1 MNQYIKGFTAV
12 IFGLVLLSSCAKKLT
27 ETERV
32 KLPKKKATELVNILD
47 SISQI
52 KPKYFYT
59 KITTHVEDTN
69 RNVNF
74 KTSVRMTADSA
85 MNALITY
92 ASIPIVNAMITTD
105 SVIITNK
112 REKCYIRQ
120 SLDYIKENFAIDF
133 NFSNLEELILGMPL
147 DFDSTQKYFMVH
159 DPYNY
164 IISSHKKRDF
174 KKLERSDKEDVLI
187 KYYLTDSLTGLK
199 GMYIESPSDTASIKV
214 DYLVRENIDGY
225 DVPRE
230 VFIQIISARNNMRI
244 NMSYEKIE
252 VDIPKEMILVIPDT
266 YEQCK

>member
-1 MNQYIKGFTAV
+1 MNKYIKGFTAV

-47 SISQI
+47 SISHI

-174 KKLERSDKEDVLI
+174 KKLDRSDKEDVLI
-187 KYYLTDSLTGLK
+187 KYYLTDSLMGLK

-214 DYLVRENIDGY
+214 DYLVRENVDGY

>member
-1 MNQYIKGFTAV
+1 MTQYFKGFTAV
-12 IFGLVLLSSCAKKLT
+12 IFGLMFLSSCAKKLT

-164 IISSHKKRDF
+164 TISSHKKREF
-174 KKLERSDKEDVLI
+174 KKLDRSDKEDVLI
-187 KYYLTDSLTGLK
+187 KYFLTDSLTGLK

-214 DYLVRENIDGY
+214 DYLVREKIDGF

-230 VFIQIISARNNMRI
+230 VFIHIISARNNMRI

>member
-1 MNQYIKGFTAV
+1 MTQYFKGFTAV
-12 IFGLVLLSSCAKKLT
+12 IFGLMFLSSCAKKLT

-47 SISQI
+47 SICQI

-164 IISSHKKRDF
+164 TISSHKKREF
-174 KKLERSDKEDVLI
+174 KKLDRSDKEDVLI
-187 KYYLTDSLTGLK
+187 KYFLTDSLTGLK

-214 DYLVRENIDGY
+214 DYLVREKIDGF

-230 VFIQIISARNNMRI
+230 VFIHIISARNNMRI

>member
-1 MNQYIKGFTAV
+1 MTQYFKGFTAV
-12 IFGLVLLSSCAKKLT
+12 IFGLMFLSSCAKKLT

-164 IISSHKKRDF
+164 TISSHKKREF
-174 KKLERSDKEDVLI
+174 KKLDRSDKEDVLI
-187 KYYLTDSLTGLK
+187 KYFLTDSLTGLK

-214 DYLVRENIDGY
+214 DYLVRENIDGF

-230 VFIQIISARNNMRI
+230 VFIHIISARNNMRI